1 MKVSKLILLVTVV
14 AAVVFALSA
23 CGGIGGGGS
32 TIKIVSSL
40 PLTGGDSDAGVGMAN
55 AAKQALT
62 KHGDKSGSYTIT
74 FESLDDASAARGAW
88 DPDVE
93 TSNANKAVADKSVLV
108 YLGTY
113 NSGAVKL
120 SIPIL
125 DAAGPLVIISG
136 ANTYPGLT
144 KKAGAQPDEPDKYYP
159 SGVRNYTRTCPADDI
174 QGKVAAHWVKEAGF
188 KSVYIL
194 DDQQLYG
201 KGIADVFEA
210 EAKATGINVLGH
222 EGADTKAT
230 DYSAVATKI
239 ANLKPDTVY
248 YGAVASSHPG
258 LILKALHSA
267 GWKGQFFA
275 PDGLAQASF
284 IKEAGSDAE
293 GTFVTFGG
301 LPPAELA
308 KASPE
313 GKAWYDDYV
322 KTFGLK
328 PDPYAT
334 YNYEAMLVALKAIDD
349 CVAKND
355 VTRKCVRDAVFATK
369 DFKGILGTTWSF
381 DANGD
386 TTLTAM
392 SENVVKNGDF
402 QFIGL
407 IK

>member
-1 MKVSKLILLVTVV
+1 MKLSRLIFLLAIV
-14 AAVVFALSA
+14 AALAIAFTA
-23 CGGIGGGGS
+23 CGGAGGGG
-32 TIKIVSSL
+32 TIKIVSSF

-55 AAKQALT
+55 AAKQAIT
-62 KHGDKSGSYTIT
+62 KHGFKSGNYTLT
-74 FESLDDASAARGAW
+74 YDSWDDASAARAAW

-93 TSNANKAVADKSVLV
+93 TSNGNKAAADKSILV

-113 NSGAVKL
+113 NSGAAKL

-125 DAAGPLVIISG
+125 DASGPLVMISG
-136 ANTYPGLT
+136 GNTYPGLT

-159 SGVRNYTRTCPADDI
+159 AGVRNYTRTCPADDI

-230 DYSAVATKI
+230 DYSALATKI
-239 ANLKPDTVY
+239 TSLNPDTVY

-267 GWKGQFFA
+267 GWKGQFFG
-275 PDGLAQASF
+275 PDGLAQQSF
-284 IKEAGSDAE
+284 IQESGSDAE
-293 GTFVTFGG
+293 GSFITFGG

-308 KASPE
+308 NASPE
-313 GKAWYDDYV
+313 GRAWYDDYV

-334 YNYEAMLVALKAIDD
+334 YSYEAMLVGLKAIDE

-355 VTRKCVRDAVFATK
+355 VTRKCVRDQVFATK
-369 DFKGILGTTWSF
+369 DFKGILGATWSF

-386 TTLTAM
+386 TSLTTM
-392 SENVVKNGDF
+392 SKNVVKNGDF